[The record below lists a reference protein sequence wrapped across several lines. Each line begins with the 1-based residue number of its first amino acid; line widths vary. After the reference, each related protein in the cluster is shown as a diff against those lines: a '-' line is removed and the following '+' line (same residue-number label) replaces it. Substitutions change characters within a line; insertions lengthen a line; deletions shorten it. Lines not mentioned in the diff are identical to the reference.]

1 MKNKFWIK
9 TRVFLSFWFLII
21 IITNIFATFLYIF
34 VEKSFISNLKKN
46 IEIEYQNFI
55 KIIDNKDSSIINIP
69 EEETSRL
76 NDIWLFFIIANNEE
90 VIKQNYL
97 LWLYRYDENIIFRWD
112 YNWYNILIWKNVL
125 DLDRFKKNIIE
136 TTMLLNIFW
145 LFLTLLISYF
155 ITNRVLNPLIKLSKY
170 ISNYDINQE
179 KTFIINKYWSSEIWL
194 ITQSLNKFISK
205 TKAIIDSQKDFIQ
218 DTSHEL
224 KTPLMQIETNIELIE
239 DKITDEK
246 IKEKLE
252 NIKQSTQNINNII
265 SNLSFILRWEEKQY
279 KKQEINI
286 FHYLTNLK
294 KDFIEISKQKNIKI
308 NVVENEKL
316 IIQNNVYYL
325 DRLFTNLI
333 NNSIYYNNWDSEIIL
348 NIYKDKIEVTD
359 FGIWI
364 EKIEIEKIFSRFYRN
379 KNSNIYNKNW
389 NWLWLTIVKKI
400 CDNFGWEINIE
411 SEIWKKTKIT
421 ITIK

>member
-239 DKITDEK
+239 DKITDKK

-364 EKIEIEKIFSRFYRN
+364 EKREIEKIFSRFYRN

-411 SEIWKKTKIT
+411 SEIWEKTKIA